1 MDSGMPI
8 DSTTSYIDDE
18 NCLATANYS
27 YITNHPKMGDLG
39 DTDPTPNLTMAA
51 AQQISITV
59 ANGHY
64 TKP

>member
-1 MDSGMPI
+1 
-8 DSTTSYIDDE
+8 
-18 NCLATANYS
+18 
-27 YITNHPKMGDLG
+27 MGDLG
-39 DTDPTPNLTMAA
+39 DTDPTPSLTMAA